1 MSLGVCTLLI
11 ILCDAWC
18 LICGTSVM
26 IPDVAVRCAEEAML
40 PCKTLQDSSISY
52 ETASWYKMAGD
63 SEGTTW
69 EVLDV
74 ESHYPQEVGGSLE
87 LSNDT
92 SFSLRIKNVTSRNS
106 GTYKCTLRGQNGERN
121 LSSTVTLKVT
131 GCPGI
136 EEDKLK
142 KYKGEL
148 LMLTCLG
155 IFYLLLI
162 FFTCTCLRKE
172 SISPNYQKNRPD
184 MKHMLTLI
192 NIHEITTFQHLKS
205 DSTCKNELT
214 SSSV

>member
-1 MSLGVCTLLI
+1 AISFKSDVY
-11 ILCDAWC
+11 LCFAVWC

-26 IPDVAVRCAEEAML
+26 IPDIAVRCAEEAVL
-40 PCKTLQDSSISY
+40 PCKVLQDSSISY
-52 ETASWYKMAGD
+52 QTVSWYKMAGD
-63 SEGTTW
+63 SEGITW

-74 ESHYPQEVGGSLE
+74 ESHPQEAGGSLE
-87 LSNDT
+87 LSNNT
-92 SFSLRIKNVTSRNS
+92 SFSLRIKNATSQTS
-106 GTYKCTLRGQNGERN
+106 GTYKCTLGGGSGEHNR
-121 LSSTVTLKVT
+121 SSTVTLKVT

-142 KYKGEL
+142 KYKSEL
-148 LMLTCLG
+148 FMLTCLG

-172 SISPNYQKNRPD
+172 SMSPNYQKPRPD

-192 NIHEITTFQHLKS
+192 NVHEMTTFQHLNS
-205 DSTCKNELT
+205 NSPCKNELT